1 MEAGN
6 NYNTVHSAY
15 VAKTTATQTA
25 CLLHIRNG
33 QGTVTF
39 GHWMT
44 SSADNAGDWIW
55 KAQKAKD
62 LLSGTFLSSPLVV
75 MMLPSAVLTVLD
87 SGLCSEVSEISLPS
101 LSPPADQQE
110 ARPCPNAG
118 PRFRSAPVRASA
130 ISRRDAPSMAHTAPP
145 TLMASSEDSGP
156 LIRELHASCHGPI
169 AGP

>member
-75 MMLPSAVLTVLD
+75 MMLPSAVLAVLD

-101 LSPPADQQE
+101 LSLRLLTNKKLVHAQTLGPGSG
-110 ARPCPNAG
+110 RHPCELL
-118 PRFRSAPVRASA
+118 RSAEGM
-130 ISRRDAPSMAHTAPP
+130 RRPWRTPP
-145 TLMASSEDSGP
+145 P
-156 LIRELHASCHGPI
+156 LR
-169 AGP
+169 